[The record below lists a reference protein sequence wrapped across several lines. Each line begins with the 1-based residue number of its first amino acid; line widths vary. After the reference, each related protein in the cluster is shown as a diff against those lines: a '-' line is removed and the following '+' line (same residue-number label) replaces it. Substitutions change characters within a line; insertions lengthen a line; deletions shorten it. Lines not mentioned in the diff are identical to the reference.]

1 MDGDESYRKY
11 SACIILSLELVLL
24 VYFTV
29 FLAGEYYHLPSTEYS
44 VIQCITFY
52 FYVFIEAVMN
62 KVHSIRNAIFIVLIV
77 FFAPILNA
85 QSILKNDYPN
95 EYIVKK
101 GDTLW
106 DISAVFLKSPWLWP
120 QIWEHN
126 SQISNPHLIYPDDV
140 IYLRYRNGQPYLTT
154 NKFSESKMVPRV
166 RNAGRFSAISAIP
179 KIALQSFVAGHRIVA
194 ADAAARMPYVLAGAG
209 LRNLIAS
216 GDEVFIRGVLDPDY
230 NTYDI
235 YRLGK
240 TYGAEHGLN
249 TENTEII
256 KVGTL
261 DVISKQGDISR
272 ALVTKSKGLVRKGDI
287 IVRSNALAL
296 KPLYHLAAAP
306 QALEGKVIAAVNEAY
321 QIAKYDGVVINLG
334 AKSSIYPGHVFNVV
348 KAPVQV
354 EDPRTKELIT
364 ISNQANA
371 VLMVVNVFENLSYGI
386 VLSASDAVAPGD
398 SLTSIE

>member
-1 MDGDESYRKY
+1 
-11 SACIILSLELVLL
+11 
-24 VYFTV
+24 
-29 FLAGEYYHLPSTEYS
+29 
-44 VIQCITFY
+44 
-52 FYVFIEAVMN
+52 MN
-62 KVHSIRNAIFIVLIV
+62 KVHSIRNAIFIVLLV
-77 FFAPILNA
+77 VFAPVLSA

-120 QIWEHN
+120 QIWQHN
-126 SQISNPHLIYPDDV
+126 SQISNPHLIYPDDI

-154 NKFSESKMVPRV
+154 DKSSSKMSPKIRTP
-166 RNAGRFSAISAIP
+166 GRFAAVSAIP

-194 ADAAARMPYVLAGAG
+194 ADAAEKMPYILAGAG

-216 GDEVFIRGVLDPDY
+216 GDEVYIRGTLDPDY
-230 NTYDI
+230 NTYHI
-235 YRLGK
+235 YRLGR
-240 TYGAEHGLN
+240 TYGAEHGLS

-261 DVISKQGDISR
+261 DVISKQGDISK
-272 ALVTKSKGLVRKGDI
+272 ALVTKSKGLIHKGDI
-287 IVRSNALAL
+287 IVRNNELAL

-306 QALEGKVIAAVNEAY
+306 QALDGKIIAAVNDSY

-334 AKSSIYPGHVFNVV
+334 ANSSIYPGHVFNVV

-354 EDPRTKELIT
+354 EDPRTKELVT
-364 ISNQANA
+364 ISNQVNA
-371 VLMVVNVFENLSYGI
+371 VLMVVNVFDNLSYGI
-386 VLSASDAVAPGD
+386 VLSASDAVSPGD